1 MFSCVAASRRSAR
14 SLRRRCFKTPAAS
27 SITERRFSDEELR
40 IESNWPWP
48 MIMCCWRP
56 TPESLSS
63 SWTSSSRQVVP
74 LIAYSESPERN
85 SVREIVTSA
94 PSMGNFPEELSSVR
108 ATSARPRAGRFA
120 VPMKMTSSIFALRS
134 ARVLWAPR
142 TQVTASTT
150 LDFPDPLGPTTA
162 VTPVSN
168 SSTVLSAKDLK
179 PFIVNRLRNT

>member
-1 MFSCVAASRRSAR
+1 
-14 SLRRRCFKTPAAS
+14 
-27 SITERRFSDEELR
+27 
-40 IESNWPWP
+40 

-63 SWTSSSRQVVP
+63 SCTSSSRQVVP
-74 LIAYSESPERN
+74 LMAYSESPLRK

-94 PSMGNFPEELSSVR
+94 PSMGSLPEELSRVS
-108 ATSARPRAGRFA
+108 ATSARPSAGRFA
-120 VPMKMTSSIFALRS
+120 VPMKMTSSIFELRNAL
-134 ARVLWAPR
+134 VLWAPS

-179 PFIVNRLRNT
+179 PFMVNRLRNTERRYQCSATRAGCYDWHFAQ